1 MPYIVQGYDD
11 GFRGPAP
18 VGRFPAN
25 SLGLHDLTGN
35 AAEWVND
42 RYSVAPSKSVETD
55 RIGPVSG
62 DIFVIRGS
70 SFLMGRF
77 GELRTA
83 FRTSAKK
90 AGRTLVSGW
99 RDRYPLT
106 REVSRQKDRTQ
117 LLAESVAVATIK
129 IQL

>member
-1 MPYIVQGYDD
+1 MTGSEV
-11 GFRGPAP
+11 PAP

-42 RYSVAPSKSVETD
+42 RYSVAPSKAVETD

-83 FRTSAKK
+83 FPRLRPRRPARRWFQ
-90 AGRTLVSGW
+90 AGEI
-99 RDRYPLT
+99 D
-106 REVSRQKDRTQ
+106 
-117 LLAESVAVATIK
+117 IH
-129 IQL
+129 